1 MSLIPSILTG
11 FMLPG
16 ALRAVERQEGG
27 LIHDSFRVVAGSGLE
42 ERSYL
47 LQRINPTVF
56 PDPAAVM
63 ANIQVVTAHL
73 SGAVRRRGLSDPE
86 RRVPQLVPTR
96 EGGITVRDAQGGV
109 WRLIRFIA
117 GTRSGTRA
125 ESAADAKEAGRAI
138 GRFQAML
145 ADLQTPLAIT
155 IPGFHDTRARMDAL
169 QAAVADNPANRLA
182 LANHE
187 VGTVLSRRAEAER
200 FETLR
205 ESGDLPV
212 RVVHNDAKIANVLFD
227 VRSGEAICVV
237 DLDTVMPG
245 LALHDLGDL
254 VRSVAT
260 NAAED
265 EPDVRRVAVRSHYV
279 EAAIAG
285 YLAEAGAMLTAVE
298 REHLNHAGRVIA
310 LEQAARFLTD
320 FLEGD
325 RYYPVTR
332 PNQNL
337 DRTRVQ
343 IAIYEGLSVL
353 R

>member
-16 ALRAVERQEGG
+16 ALRAVERHEGG
-27 LIHDSFRVVAGSGLE
+27 HIHDSFKVVAGSGLE

-47 LQRINPTVF
+47 LQRINTVVF

-63 ANIQVVTAHL
+63 ANIQIVTAHL
-73 SGAVRRRGLSDPE
+73 SGAIRRSGLPEPE
-86 RRVPQLVPTR
+86 RRIPQLVPNR
-96 EGGITVRDAQGGV
+96 EGGITVKDAKGGV
-109 WRLIRFIA
+109 WRLIRFIEGIRA
-117 GTRSGTRA
+117 STRA
-125 ESAADAKEAGRAI
+125 ESVSDAKEAGRAI
-138 GRFQAML
+138 GRFQSML
-145 ADLQTPLAIT
+145 ADLDVPLAVT
-155 IPGFHDTRARMDAL
+155 IPGFHDTRARMAAL
-169 QAAVADNPANRLA
+169 QTAVADDPANRLA
-182 LANHE
+182 LAGHE
-187 VGTVLSRRAEAER
+187 VGAILSRREEAER
-200 FETLR
+200 FEVLR
-205 ESGDLPV
+205 EAGEFPV
-212 RVVHNDAKIANVLFD
+212 RVVHNDAKIANILFD
-227 VRSGEAICVV
+227 VRSGEGICVV

-285 YLAEAGAMLTAVE
+285 YLAEAGAMLTPAE
-298 REHLNHAGRVIA
+298 RQHLGMSGRIIT

-325 RYYPVTR
+325 LYYKVTR

-337 DRTRVQ
+337 DRARVQ
-343 IAIYEGLSVL
+343 FAIYEGLSVL
-353 R
+353 G

>member
-16 ALRAVERQEGG
+16 ELRAVERQEGG
-27 LIHDSFRVVAGSGLE
+27 HIHDSFRIVAGSGLD

-47 LQRINPTVF
+47 LQRINPAVF
-56 PDPAAVM
+56 PDPDAVM
-63 ANIQVVTAHL
+63 ANMQVVTAHL
-73 SGAVRRRGLSDPE
+73 AGAVRRRGLRDPE
-86 RRVPQLVPTR
+86 RRVIQLVPTR

-109 WRLIRFIA
+109 WRLVRFID

-125 ESAADAKEAGRAI
+125 ESVADAKEAGRAV

-145 ADLQTPLAIT
+145 ADLQTPLIET
-155 IPGFHDTRARMDAL
+155 IPGFHDSRARMDAL
-169 QAAVADNPANRLA
+169 QAAVAADSAGRLA
-182 LANHE
+182 VASQE
-187 VGTVLSRRAEAER
+187 VGAILSRREEAER
-200 FETLR
+200 FEVLR
-205 ESGDLPV
+205 EAGELPI

-227 VRSGEAICVV
+227 VRSGEGICLV

-260 NAAED
+260 NAMED

-279 EAAIAG
+279 EAAIGG
-285 YLAEAGAMLTAVE
+285 YLAEAGSMLNAVE
-298 REHLNHAGRVIA
+298 REHLKQAGRVIT
-310 LEQAARFLTD
+310 LEQSARFLTD

-325 RYYPVTR
+325 VYYPVRR

-337 DRTRVQ
+337 DRSRVQ
-343 IAIYEGLSVL
+343 LAIYEGLSVL